1 MLYLTNLNT
10 VTCPTCQSEL
20 GVKNKKVNSAIGAVG
35 GALGGT
41 LEGLLA
47 ITLVLSGNIIYL
59 GFMILSV
66 LGVFFSAWLL
76 EIKYLKLKL
85 AESFNQPL
93 EVGRISFRNRP
104 T

>member
-10 VTCPTCQSEL
+10 VTCPTCQSKL

>member
-10 VTCPTCQSEL
+10 ITCPTCQSKL
-20 GVKNKKVNSAIGAVG
+20 GVKNKKVNSTIGAVG

-47 ITLVLSGNIIYL
+47 IALVLSGNIIYL

-66 LGVFFSAWLL
+66 LGVFFSAWFL
-76 EIKYLKLKL
+76 EIKCLKLKV
-85 AESFNQPL
+85 AESLNQPI
-93 EVGRISFRNRP
+93 EVGQILPHN
-104 T
+104 